1 MAYVVG
7 FGYFRQRFPVTLP
20 GQSFVTLMLVQLRPP
35 TELDPIGLC
44 TLPALIR
51 PRQDQVTLE
60 LSRITQ
66 PRVIIS
72 LRYGVCAIV
81 GGYCT
86 SPFPFGNAQWI
97 LNKVLDEFEGTV

>member
-20 GQSFVTLMLVQLRPP
+20 GQSFVTLMLVQLRLL

-60 LSRITQ
+60 LSQATQ
-66 PRVIIS
+66 PVIIS
-72 LRYGVCAIV
+72 LPCGVCAIV

-86 SPFPFGNAQWI
+86 SPFPIGNAQWI